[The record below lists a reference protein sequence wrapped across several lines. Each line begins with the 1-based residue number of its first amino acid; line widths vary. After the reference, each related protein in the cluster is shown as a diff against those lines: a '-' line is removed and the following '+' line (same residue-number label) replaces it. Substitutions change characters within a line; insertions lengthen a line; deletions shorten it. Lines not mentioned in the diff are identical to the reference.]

1 MHFLFLLP
9 YLLQLIL
16 IIHIIKTRQDFTW
29 LWLLVF
35 LPYIGGLAYLI
46 LVFIPS
52 LRSSQGLHSAGD
64 AIVNKVQPNRRLTEL
79 EKLVRRQ
86 ETIANKVLL
95 ADAYTSD
102 GRYEQALEIY
112 DSCLSGAYENDP
124 EISYKRA
131 VALYESGKKEEAK
144 IALEQ
149 LCEKVTFSEPSK
161 KLFIAK
167 VNEDYDFIKE
177 MFFDQS
183 NFEAGFIAASYFAQ
197 HEKFDEVS
205 AIVDEMKD
213 ILQTYRYLRKM
224 ENNFYYKETKK
235 LLK

>member
-9 YLLQLIL
+9 YVLQLIL

-29 LWLLVF
+29 LCLLVF

-52 LRSSQGLHSAGD
+52 LRSSQNLHSAGD
-64 AIVNKVQPNRRLTEL
+64 AIVNKVQPNRRIAEL

-86 ETIANKVLL
+86 ETITNQVLL
-95 ADAYTSD
+95 ADAYTAD
-102 GRYEQALEIY
+102 GRFEQALKLY
-112 DSCLSGAYENDP
+112 DTCLTGAYENDP

-131 VALYESGKKEEAK
+131 VALFESGKKEEAK
-144 IALEQ
+144 AALEK
-149 LCEKVTFSEPSK
+149 LCENVTFNESSK

-183 NFEAGFIAASYFAQ
+183 NFEAGFIAACYFAQ
-197 HEKFDEVS
+197 REDFEEVQT
-205 AIVDEMKD
+205 IVDEMKD

-224 ENNFYYKETKK
+224 ENNYYYKETKK